1 MKVWLF
7 QTGEPLPVDR
17 GNVRPMRAINLANA
31 LVAKGHRVVLWSS
44 AFFHQEK
51 RHRSDHY
58 QAVAV
63 NDRLEV
69 RLIPSRG
76 YGRNVG
82 VGRLVDHAELAVRLR
97 RLMDVATRWLG
108 LHGVPSLLDGKD
120 QWPEIFVQ
128 RVPGALRP
136 ILRAGLAPYAALGKR
151 AMRDA
156 TGLTSMASAFL
167 DWMREFSGRSPSP
180 FDGVFPLSPT
190 EEAIAPDRL
199 EDAARWWAAQGVSQD
214 GRHRFMFVGSFSH
227 SMDFAPIQAAA
238 ARAIA
243 EGRNWQFVICGDGA
257 RAAELRRLFAGMP
270 NVVMPGWIDRP
281 QAVAL
286 SSISTAGLAPYRN
299 VPDFQMSVPNKI
311 IDYLLLGQPI
321 VTPLLGEVRSLI
333 DRFDVG
339 VAYDA
344 GLENSL
350 YECLCTLAV
359 DETRREHVSQNAR
372 TLYRERFD
380 GQRVYDDLVKL
391 LERLA
396 GSRDA

>member
-1 MKVWLF
+1 
-7 QTGEPLPVDR
+7 
-17 GNVRPMRAINLANA
+17 MRAMNLASA

-58 QAVAV
+58 QAIEV
-63 NDRLEV
+63 NSGLEV

-76 YGRNVG
+76 YDRNVG
-82 VGRLVDHAELAVRLR
+82 IGRLVDHAELAFRLR
-97 RLMDVATRWLG
+97 RLMDRDDDIPDVAFVGYPPIEFAAVATRWLKS
-108 LHGVPSLLDGKD
+108 HGVPSLLDGKD

-136 ILRAGLAPYAALGKR
+136 ALRAGLAPYARLGKR

-156 TGLTSMASAFL
+156 TGLTSMAGAFL
-167 DWMREFSGRSPSP
+167 DWMREFSGRKPSP

-190 EEAIAPDRL
+190 EEPIPQDRL
-199 EDAARWWAAQGVSQD
+199 EEAVRWWAAQGVEKD
-214 GRHRFMFVGSFSH
+214 ERHRFMFVGSFSH
-227 SMDFAPIQAAA
+227 SMDFGPIRAAA
-238 ARAIA
+238 ERAIA
-243 EGRNWQFVICGDGA
+243 EARHWQFVICGDGA
-257 RAAELRRLFAGMP
+257 RAAELRHLLADMN
-270 NVVMPGWIDRP
+270 NVVMPGWVDRP

-286 SSISTAGLAPYRN
+286 SGISTAGLAPYRN

-339 VAYDA
+339 VAYDDGLA
-344 GLENSL
+344 GSL
-350 YECLCTLAV
+350 YECLDALV
-359 DETRREHVSQNAR
+359 GEQTRRERVSQNAR
-372 TLYRERFD
+372 NLYREQFD
-380 GQRVYDDLVKL
+380 GQRVYGGLVAQ